1 MSCKRICAKV
11 DFIYK
16 YVQLSINSWANLFNK
31 WLPQWPL
38 NHFSTTA
45 SKQPNS
51 FLNHLLHCFINPL
64 LSSFHA
70 HYLLFL
76 PLNISFHPSKILHP
90 EPPISL
96 WPSPF
101 FPLSPLHSP
110 SFLSPPIF
118 CWPLRGSV
126 FGVCVCLCVCV
137 CVCVCVWLGG
147 GRVWNNLL
155 LFPGGLPPRGVSTGG

>member
-1 MSCKRICAKV
+1 MSNS
-11 DFIYK
+11 
-16 YVQLSINSWANLFNK
+16 QLSISSWANLFDK

-38 NHFSTTA
+38 NHVSTTA

-51 FLNHLLHCFINPL
+51 FLNHLLHCSINPL

-96 WPSPF
+96 SPSPF

-126 FGVCVCLCVCV
+126 FGVCVCVRVCKTTAYNMSQPIKKKWEQELSV
-137 CVCVCVWLGG
+137 PETYVLLSDEGFYKAHSVLGE
-147 GRVWNNLL
+147 
-155 LFPGGLPPRGVSTGG
+155 